1 MEKIGS
7 KRLVVGAH
15 YGLKDWLL
23 QRVTAVVLALY
34 TLYLVVGW
42 LLMPESGYP
51 GWVGLFNFECIGI
64 PLGKVLALLAL
75 FSLFYHAWVGI
86 RDIWMDYLKH
96 TGWRLGVQVFSGF
109 WLIGCAVYAVQI
121 IGRI

>member
-23 QRVTAVVLALY
+23 QRLTAVVLALY
-34 TLYLVVGW
+34 TVYLVVGR
-42 LLMPESGYP
+42 LLMPEGNYV
-51 GWVGLFNFECIGI
+51 GWVRLFNFECIGI

-75 FSLFYHAWVGI
+75 FSLFYHAWVGM
-86 RDIWMDYLKH
+86 RDIWMDYIKH
-96 TGWRLGVQVFSGF
+96 TGWRLGAQVFSGL